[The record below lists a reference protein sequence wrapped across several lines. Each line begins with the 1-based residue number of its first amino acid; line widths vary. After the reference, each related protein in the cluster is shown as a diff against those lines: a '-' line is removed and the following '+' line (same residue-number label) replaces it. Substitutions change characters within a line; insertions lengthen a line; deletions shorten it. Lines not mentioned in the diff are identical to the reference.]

1 MADGK
6 DFLGKG
12 WSFPPTFHIDTRKGD
27 SQNFQDCYIKMVAA
41 REDIEQS
48 LHILLSTSLG
58 ERVMQPLYGCNLE
71 DYQFEP
77 MSSTLVGFIKDLVTK
92 AILYHEARIMVE
104 NISVSQ
110 SDSWDA
116 VQGFLRINIDY
127 IIRATNS
134 RFNYVYDFYIREAS
148 ADGLHSTTGI

>member
-12 WSFPPTFHIDTRKGD
+12 WSFPPTFHIDNNQT
-27 SQNFQDCYIKMVAA
+27 FQDCYVKMVAA

-48 LHILLSTSLG
+48 LYILLSTSLR
-58 ERVMQPLYGCNLE
+58 ERVMQPLYGCNLQ
-71 DYQFEP
+71 DYQFES
-77 MSSTLVGFIKDLVTK
+77 MSSTLVGFIRDLVTK
-92 AILYHEARIMVE
+92 AILYHEARITVE

-110 SDSWDA
+110 SGSWDA
-116 VQGFLRINIDY
+116 IQGYLRINIDY
-127 IIRATNS
+127 IIRASNS

-148 ADGLHSTTGI
+148 ADGLHSTTGIQ

>member
-1 MADGK
+1 MHMAEGK

-12 WSFPPTFHIDTRKGD
+12 WSFPPTFHKDNGE
-27 SQNFQDCYIKMVAA
+27 SDCYIQMVAA

-71 DYQFEP
+71 DYQFESI
-77 MSSTLVGFIKDLVTK
+77 SSTLVGFIRDLVTK
-92 AILYHEARIMVE
+92 AILYHEARITVD
-104 NISVSQ
+104 NITVSQ

-116 VQGFLRINIDY
+116 IQGYLRINIDY
-127 IIRATNS
+127 IISATNS
-134 RFNYVYDFYIREAS
+134 RFNYVYDFYIREGS
-148 ADGLHSTTGI
+148 ADGLQSTTGL

>member
-1 MADGK
+1 MSDAN
-6 DFLGKG
+6 DFLGRG
-12 WSFPPTFHIDTRKGD
+12 WSFPPAFRKDDQGAE
-27 SQNFQDCYIKMVAA
+27 SYVQLVSA

-48 LHILLSTSLG
+48 LYILLSTSLG
-58 ERVMQPLYGCNLE
+58 ERVMQPLYGCNLS

-77 MSSTLVGFIKDLVTK
+77 MSSTLIGFIRDTVEN
-92 AILYHEARIMVE
+92 AILYHEARIKTE
-104 NISVSQ
+104 SVTVSR

-116 VQGFLRINIDY
+116 IQGYLRINIDY

-148 ADGLHSTTGI
+148 ADELHTTPGFKQ